1 MYITNIT
8 CVNATHCYLMSVC
21 AETQTILG
29 DQPSVLILDYACKCR
44 SDSGSRCKLGRC
56 GHAGLFSI
64 SRHDAPIIHKKHI
77 ATHMHIHTCV
87 DVNGSEPAASKRPA
101 CSILWHLF
109 ISLPSPSPSFKLP
122 SRCPLARLGQGSDF
136 AI

>member
-1 MYITNIT
+1 MYITKIT
-8 CVNATHCYLMSVC
+8 WVNKSHCYLTLVC

-29 DQPSVLILDYACKCR
+29 EQPSVLILDYACNYC
-44 SDSGSRCKLGRC
+44 SHFGSENKLGYC
-56 GHAGLFSI
+56 GLAGLFSI
-64 SRHDAPIIHKKHI
+64 SRHDTPIIHKKHI
-77 ATHMHIHTCV
+77 PTHIHIHTCV
-87 DVNGSEPAASKRPA
+87 DVNGSEPAMSKQPA